1 MAFFKFQWPGR
12 KGDGGK
18 AAKPAAAPRTENIDA
33 MRRRAR
39 HRLIG
44 AAVLVLLGV
53 VGFPMLFDTQPRP
66 IPVDTPIEIPDRNK
80 VAPLVVPA
88 DPAGSS
94 AVTQSPNVNAPAAGA
109 RVANGLA
116 DGEEML
122 ASTTQPQRAKP
133 PVPAAA
139 VAPAKPESRPEPK
152 AAVKPEPKPEP
163 RPEPKV
169 AHKPEPKPEPK
180 QEPRPEPKPA
190 PVEPKAKP
198 EPVKPA
204 PSVDES
210 ARARALLEGR
220 ATPAAAAAAPASAQE
235 ERFIVQIGA
244 FADASKANEI
254 RQKLERAGLRAYTQV
269 VNTKDGQRTR
279 VRVGPFD
286 GRSAADKAAARIK
299 ALDLP
304 ASVLAA

>member
-1 MAFFKFQWPGR
+1 MALFKFQWPGR

-18 AAKPAAAPRTENIDA
+18 KATQPAAAPRTENIDA

-80 VAPLVVPA
+80 VAPLVLPAAPGSAAVPA
-88 DPAGSS
+88 
-94 AVTQSPNVNAPAAGA
+94 NAPTATPPAAHA
-109 RVANGLA
+109 RVADSLA

-122 ASTTQPQRAKP
+122 ASTTERPN
-133 PVPAAA
+133 PAAP
-139 VAPAKPESRPEPK
+139 VAALAPT
-152 AAVKPEPKPEP
+152 KPEP

-169 AHKPEPKPEPK
+169 VKPEVRVESKPEAPPAPKIVQKPEPKPEPA
-180 QEPRPEPKPA
+180 KPA
-190 PVEPKAKP
+190 PH
-198 EPVKPA
+198 
-204 PSVDES
+204 VDDS

-220 ATPAAAAAAPASAQE
+220 TATPVATAASAQE
-235 ERFIVQIGA
+235 GRFIVQIGA
-244 FADASKANEI
+244 FADASKASEV
-254 RQKLERAGLRAYTQV
+254 RQKLERAGFKSYTQV

-286 GRSAADKAAARIK
+286 GRSAADKAAASIK
-299 ALDLP
+299 ALNLP
-304 ASVLAA
+304 ASVLTL